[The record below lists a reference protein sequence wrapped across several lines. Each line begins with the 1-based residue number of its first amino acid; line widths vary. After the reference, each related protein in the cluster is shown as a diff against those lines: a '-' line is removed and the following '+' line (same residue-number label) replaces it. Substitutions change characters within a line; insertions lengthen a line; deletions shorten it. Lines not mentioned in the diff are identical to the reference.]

1 MTFTTSSISPRK
13 AKVIRVSAQ
22 FRYSSI
28 PMVHRNVREL
38 DSTLAKLLLII
49 SDTVSMSLVKRL
61 MRSPDWWVS
70 K

>member
-1 MTFTTSSISPRK
+1 M
-13 AKVIRVSAQ
+13 IRVSAQ